1 MPIIGKEWEYRFYI
15 DLTFDNF
22 TRYKQ
27 SLEAI
32 RPLTKDFKILGE
44 YAEFNQPL
52 KYQTR

>member
-1 MPIIGKEWEYRFYI
+1 MPIIGREWEYRFYI

-44 YAEFNQPL
+44 YAEFDKPL
-52 KYQTR
+52 